1 MPCATAR
8 WSGKLRTSR
17 SARSPQLRR
26 SNNNRKAS
34 TLVVRASDGAPESST
49 MDYQGALKF
58 LGLSDSASSEDMV
71 RAKNQMMSRYRE
83 EEDKLKKVSH
93 VAKRRAMTRRDWRL
107 FHARFSRSDRSST
120 PHAVLNSELRC
131 HASSLFHFPFFRS
144 RRPTTS
150 CSCEAS

>member
-1 MPCATAR
+1 MPCATTR

-17 SARSPQLRR
+17 SARLAQLRR

-93 VAKRRAMTRRDWRL
+93 VAKRRAMTRAEL
-107 FHARFSRSDRSST
+107 ASFPRSLQLGST
-120 PHAVLNSELRC
+120 VL
-131 HASSLFHFPFFRS
+131 
-144 RRPTTS
+144 RRHTRV
-150 CSCEAS
+150 

>member
-1 MPCATAR
+1 MPCATTR

-17 SARSPQLRR
+17 SARSAQLRR

-93 VAKRRAMTRRDWRL
+93 VAKRRAMTRAEL
-107 FHARFSRSDRSST
+107 ASFPRSLQLVRPFFDATRGF
-120 PHAVLNSELRC
+120 ELR
-131 HASSLFHFPFFRS
+131 ADM
-144 RRPTTS
+144 S
-150 CSCEAS
+150 CIVIV

>member
-1 MPCATAR
+1 MNVICGERVVPCATTR

-17 SARSPQLRR
+17 SARSAQLRR

-93 VAKRRAMTRRDWRL
+93 VAKRRAMTRAEL
-107 FHARFSRSDRSST
+107 ASFPRSLQLVRPFFDATRGF
-120 PHAVLNSELRC
+120 ELR
-131 HASSLFHFPFFRS
+131 ADM
-144 RRPTTS
+144 S
-150 CSCEAS
+150 CILIV